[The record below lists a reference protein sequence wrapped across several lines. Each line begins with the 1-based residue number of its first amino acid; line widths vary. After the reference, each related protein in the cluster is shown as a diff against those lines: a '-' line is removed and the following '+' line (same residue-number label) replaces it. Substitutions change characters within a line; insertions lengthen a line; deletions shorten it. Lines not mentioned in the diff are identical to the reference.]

1 MWNLREG
8 KGMRQ
13 LSAQTVARPALAI
26 GALLSVALTGC
37 SALRM
42 ALNRDFDPPSV
53 AVVDGRAESLT
64 FEGVDLAFDVEVG
77 NPNAV
82 GIDVTGFDYHLEIGG
97 ERVVVGSSAETRPV
111 AGGSTSRWTVPASLR
126 FASLLSSV
134 ASLAGED
141 EATFLFEC
149 AVRLDVPFLGEISV
163 PVTRL
168 GALPLPKPPSISFD
182 GVSLRSVSATAVD
195 LLLKLRIDNPN
206 GFLLRLDSLS
216 YELGLRGDAWASA
229 SQDVGLELL
238 GGVTTIAELPV
249 RVGVRDIGAAA
260 LALVRAGGEIPLQ
273 LDGAMWLTAPL
284 PQMPTAET
292 AFSALAG
299 TRP

>member
-13 LSAQTVARPALAI
+13 LSAQTVARPALVI
-26 GALLSVALTGC
+26 GALLSVALAGC

-53 AVVDGRAESLT
+53 AVVDGRVESLT

-82 GIDVTGFDYHLEIGG
+82 GIDVTGFDYHIEIGG
-97 ERVVVGSSAETRPV
+97 ERVVVGSSDETQPV

-149 AVRLDVPFLGEISV
+149 AVRLDVPFLGEVSV

-182 GVSLRSVSATAVD
+182 GMSLQGVSATAVS

-238 GGVTTIAELPV
+238 GGATTIAELPV
-249 RVGVRDIGAAA
+249 RVGLADIGAAA

-273 LDGAMWLTAPL
+273 LDGAMRLTAPL
-284 PQMPTAET
+284 PQMPTAEA
-292 AFSALAG
+292 AFRALAG

>member
-1 MWNLREG
+1 
-8 KGMRQ
+8 MRQ
-13 LSAQTVARPALAI
+13 LSAQTVARPALVI
-26 GALLSVALTGC
+26 GALLSVALAGC

-53 AVVDGRAESLT
+53 AVVDGRVESLT

-82 GIDVTGFDYHLEIGG
+82 GIDVTGFDYHIEIGG
-97 ERVVVGSSAETRPV
+97 ERVVVGSSDETQPV

-149 AVRLDVPFLGEISV
+149 AVRLDVPFLGEVSV

-182 GVSLRSVSATAVD
+182 GMSLQGVSATAVS

-238 GGVTTIAELPV
+238 GGATTIAELPV
-249 RVGVRDIGAAA
+249 RVGLADIGAAA

-273 LDGAMWLTAPL
+273 LDGAMRLTAPL
-284 PQMPTAET
+284 PQMPTAEA
-292 AFSALAG
+292 AFRALAG

>member
-1 MWNLREG
+1 
-8 KGMRQ
+8 MRQ
-13 LSAQTVARPALAI
+13 LSAQTVARPALVI
-26 GALLSVALTGC
+26 GALLSVALAGC

-53 AVVDGRAESLT
+53 AVVDGRVESLT

-82 GIDVTGFDYHLEIGG
+82 GINVTGFDYHIEIGG
-97 ERVVVGSSAETRPV
+97 ERVVVGSSDETQPV

-149 AVRLDVPFLGEISV
+149 AVRLDVPFLGEVSV

-182 GVSLRSVSATAVD
+182 GMSLQGVSATAVS

-238 GGVTTIAELPV
+238 GGATTIAELPV
-249 RVGVRDIGAAA
+249 RVGLADIGAAA

-273 LDGAMWLTAPL
+273 LDGAMRLTAPL
-284 PQMPTAET
+284 PQMPTAEA
-292 AFSALAG
+292 AFRALAG